1 MVFLRFVLLS
11 ILFSLCFCAYA
22 DNNSGYPND
31 KITETKSDMS
41 ALDKWEA
48 GTIVS
53 EKSIEKYGID
63 RCFVIE
69 KISDAIF
76 GRMYNKSY
84 KTNCSVSRG
93 DLRYIKILHR
103 NINGDILLGE
113 IVCNKHIA
121 KDLIVIFRE
130 LYNAS
135 YPIERMILID
145 NYDADD
151 ERSMS
156 ANNSSC
162 FNFRFVAGTKSLSKH
177 SRGMAI
183 DINPLYNPYVKRTQ
197 SGSIDISPRTGSPYA
212 NRNKS
217 FNYKIDKNDLCYK
230 LFIVHGFKWGGDW
243 STVKDYQ
250 HFEK

>member
-1 MVFLRFVLLS
+1 MVFLRFILLS
-11 ILFSLCFCAYA
+11 ILFSLCICASA
-22 DNNSGYPND
+22 DNNSNYQND
-31 KITETKSDMS
+31 KITETKSDIS

-76 GRMYNKSY
+76 ARMYNKSY
-84 KTNCSVSRG
+84 KTNCSVSRS

-162 FNFRFVAGTKSLSKH
+162 FNFRFVAGTTTLSNH
-177 SRGMAI
+177 SMGKAI
-183 DINPLYNPYVKRTQ
+183 DINPLYNPYVKKRAD
-197 SGSIDISPRTGSPYA
+197 GSYYVSPEQGRPYA
-212 NRNKS
+212 DRSKN
-217 FNYKIDKNDLCYK
+217 FDYKIDHNDLCYK
-230 LFIVHGFKWGGDW
+230 LFKKHGFTWGGDW
-243 STVKDYQ
+243 ISLKDYQ